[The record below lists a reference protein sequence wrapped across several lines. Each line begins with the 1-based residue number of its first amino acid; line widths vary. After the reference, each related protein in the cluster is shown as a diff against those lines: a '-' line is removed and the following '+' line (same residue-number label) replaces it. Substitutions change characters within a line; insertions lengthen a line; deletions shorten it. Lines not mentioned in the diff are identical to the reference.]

1 MAGEKQR
8 SAFILGFSAILQF
21 IVLKFLQDV
30 YILQELLP
38 VFVLICCLVNKAC
51 PTLLP
56 SPWTEAYQAPL
67 SMGCPRPEYWNGL
80 PFSPP
85 VDLPDPEMELTSP
98 VTPAL
103 AGGFFTTGPTGK
115 PSLCFSRSVMSNS
128 SQPHESQHARPP
140 CPSPSHRVHSNS
152 CPSSW

>member
-85 VDLPDPEMELTSP
+85 VDLPDPGIKAGSFVSPELE
-98 VTPAL
+98 
-103 AGGFFTTGPTGK
+103 GRFFTTVPPGK
-115 PSLCFSRSVMSNS
+115 PWIGF
-128 SQPHESQHARPP
+128 
-140 CPSPSHRVHSNS
+140 
-152 CPSSW
+152 